1 MSCRSL
7 FVLLVI
13 ILSVFLPLTASD
25 YPFSIFIVCSGI
37 RLAQFGL
44 LIDGTSPLCMKE
56 KKKMDKEKGT
66 VSSHGDAEDLLIN
79 VSSYDC
85 MTLLVSY

>member
-1 MSCRSL
+1 MIS
-7 FVLLVI
+7 VLLVI

-25 YPFSIFIVCSGI
+25 YPFSNFIVCCGI

-56 KKKMDKEKGT
+56 YWTNSAQEDKQ
-66 VSSHGDAEDLLIN
+66 
-79 VSSYDC
+79 
-85 MTLLVSY
+85 

>member
-1 MSCRSL
+1 M
-7 FVLLVI
+7 F
-13 ILSVFLPLTASD
+13 
-25 YPFSIFIVCSGI
+25 CSGI

-44 LIDGTSPLCMKE
+44 LIDGTSPLSMKE
-56 KKKMDKEKGT
+56 YWTNSASYEKRKKIDKKKGT

-79 VSSYDC
+79 LSSYDC